1 MPEASAH
8 IEKAE
13 HNERFAAVVRGLS
26 AEFLD
31 WVVTAY
37 FYAALHY
44 LEAYLAANP
53 MEKHPSSHGERQ
65 SYVANYFSRESYAS
79 FSYLKDKSETARYDT
94 RLFSTQDIIANL
106 IPRFDTFKKE
116 ALSLLSSWI

>member
-8 IEKAE
+8 IAKAE
-13 HNERFAAVVRGLS
+13 HNEKFAAVIRGLS
-26 AEFLD
+26 TEFLD

-53 MEKHPSSHGERQ
+53 MERHPSMQTS
-65 SYVANYFSRESYAS
+65 SPS
-79 FSYLKDKSETARYDT
+79 
-94 RLFSTQDIIANL
+94 STPLRTN
-106 IPRFDTFKKE
+106 PFPF
-116 ALSLLSSWI
+116 

>member
-8 IEKAE
+8 IAKAE
-13 HNERFAAVVRGLS
+13 HNEKFAVAVRGLS
-26 AEFLD
+26 TEFLD
-31 WVVTAY
+31 WVVSAY

-65 SYVANYFSRESYAS
+65 SYVANAFSRKSYAS

-94 RLFSTQDIIANL
+94 RLFNEQDIDANL
-106 IPRFDTFKKE
+106 IPKFDSFKNE
-116 ALSLLSSWI
+116 ALSLLSSWM

>member
-1 MPEASAH
+1 MSETSAH

-13 HNERFAAVVRGLS
+13 HNERFALAVRGLS
-26 AEFLD
+26 SEFLD
-31 WVVTAY
+31 WVATAY

-53 MEKHPSSHGERQ
+53 AEKHPSTHGERLN
-65 SYVANYFSRESYAS
+65 YVANAFSRNNYSS
-79 FSYLKDKSETARYDT
+79 FRYLKDKSETARYDT
-94 RLFSTQDIIANL
+94 RPFAAQDIDANL
-106 IPRFDTFKKE
+106 SPRFDSFKKE

>member
-8 IEKAE
+8 IDKAE
-13 HNERFAAVVRGLS
+13 HNERLAMAVRGMS
-26 AEFLD
+26 PEFLD

-37 FYAALHY
+37 FYSALHY

-53 MEKHPSSHGERQ
+53 LEKHPSTHGERQ
-65 SYVANYFSRESYAS
+65 DYMAHAFSRKNYAS
-79 FSYLKDKSETARYDT
+79 FRYLKDKSETARYDT
-94 RLFSTQDIIANL
+94 RSFSEQDIDANL
-106 IPRFDTFKKE
+106 IPRFESFKKE